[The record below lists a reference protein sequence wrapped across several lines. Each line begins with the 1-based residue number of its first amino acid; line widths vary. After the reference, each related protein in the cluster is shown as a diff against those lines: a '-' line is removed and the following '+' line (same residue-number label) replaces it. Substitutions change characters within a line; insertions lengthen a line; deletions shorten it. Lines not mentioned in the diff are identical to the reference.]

1 MTATPPWTRQGRKHP
16 PRMDGEAPGPQVRRL
31 RFQITTNILKAK
43 TLKTIPLKQYSH
55 SSESRSPRKHEEG
68 VSPTPSPVPQFP
80 QMGETDDLGA
90 SGGEDGDDDDGGDG
104 DGHDEDGHDD
114 DGHDEDGHDN
124 QRY

>member
-1 MTATPPWTRQGRKHP
+1 
-16 PRMDGEAPGPQVRRL
+16 MDGEAPGPQVRRL

-80 QMGETDDLGA
+80 QMGETDNLSLPLVVNDDEGDDDDFH
-90 SGGEDGDDDDGGDG
+90 DGDDDGHDDDDGG
-104 DGHDEDGHDD
+104 
-114 DGHDEDGHDN
+114 
-124 QRY
+124 R